1 MSVTTA
7 APSQTTCQGALS
19 RLASRAAAARP
30 PARPRSSGGP
40 ALPRAGSPIRRRGL
54 ARTTARQPPRTRR
67 GRRTRRAS
75 TELLE
80 GHSTQGWALASRWRS
95 RPIHA
100 RDGGST
106 STGLAMGL
114 CCLPP
119 PPPCAGESIRQFT
132 LGATGIPPGYT
143 LRLGIKSGS
152 QWRRSP
158 SYRESAGAKR
168 RPPSF
173 RSPTSSRSCES
184 TRKPLGRIHWDSVFA
199 ETTSFAAPPMK
210 GGLCGKPREV
220 FGFPHL

>member
-1 MSVTTA
+1 MSAGVEGRIERERRES
-7 APSQTTCQGALS
+7 PG
-19 RLASRAAAARP
+19 AARLQSLSLLP
-30 PARPRSSGGP
+30 FCLSVLWPLLSSVGVLSHPEHCALP
-40 ALPRAGSPIRRRGL
+40 AL
-54 ARTTARQPPRTRR
+54 
-67 GRRTRRAS
+67 
-75 TELLE
+75 
-80 GHSTQGWALASRWRS
+80 
-95 RPIHA
+95 
-100 RDGGST
+100 
-106 STGLAMGL
+106 GL

-184 TRKPLGRIHWDSVFA
+184 TRRRLGRIHWDSDFA

-220 FGFPHL
+220 NGFPHL